1 MVMFYDVLVKLP
13 SSKKEQKKT
22 SNIMCGRRSQNRS
35 SQVLLTSMVSAAQ
48 AQQTVSAT
56 SFMQKLGP
64 ELVAQGLTS
73 HLVEI
78 MCFFGWRIGFLEK
91 SSRNWMFLLLN

>member
-1 MVMFYDVLVKLP
+1 MGGGVKH
-13 SSKKEQKKT
+13 
-22 SNIMCGRRSQNRS
+22 RS

-73 HLVEI
+73 HLVEFDHV
-78 MCFFGWRIGFLEK
+78 FFWVEDWTFGK
-91 SSRNWMFLLLN
+91 NP

>member
-1 MVMFYDVLVKLP
+1 MLYVDVLVKLP
-13 SSKKEQKKT
+13 SSENI

-73 HLVEI
+73 HLVENT
-78 MCFFGWRIGFLEK
+78 CFFGGGLDFWKK
-91 SSRNWMFLLLN
+91 SLRNWMLFCVELKG